1 MKINHTGGLW
11 VATVNGKSYASD
23 TLVNAM
29 RIAYLASLPRRSK
42 DEQVKARPISATVEE
57 AMDYVIKKH
66 HKVLAELAKI

>member
-29 RIAYLASLPRRSK
+29 RVAYLASLPRRSK
-42 DEQVKARPISATVEE
+42 DEQIKAGPISATVEE
-57 AMDYVIKKH
+57 VMGYVIKKH
-66 HKVLAELAKI
+66 RKTLVELAKV